1 MKRIVLA
8 AIVFVSIP
16 AGIAFAT
23 AQIPDILHYGGER
36 MSIFSNPLAQY
47 LQKLDTR
54 PERFFEGGSTACW
67 RGYQAE
73 WEIAD
78 GTLYLVKIR
87 ECHGDKT
94 YDLKK
99 LFGDR
104 VKKGRVEADWYTGT
118 LVAPR
123 GKMTQYVHMGY
134 ESEYER
140 YLYLRIEKGRLVSA
154 EEKKER

>member
-8 AIVFVSIP
+8 AIVFLSLP
-16 AGIAFAT
+16 AGVALST
-23 AQIPDILHYGGER
+23 AQIPDILHYNGER
-36 MSIFSNPLAQY
+36 MSIFSNPLEQY
-47 LQKLDTR
+47 LRKLNAR

-73 WEIAD
+73 WEIDEAK
-78 GTLYLVKIR
+78 LYLVRIR

-94 YDLKK
+94 YELKK

-104 VKKGRVEADWYTGT
+104 VKKGRVEADWFTGT

-123 GKMTQYVHMGY
+123 GRMTQYVHMGY
-134 ESEYER
+134 ESRYER
-140 YLYLRIEKGRLVSA
+140 YLFLRFENGRLVSA
-154 EEKKER
+154 EEKNER